1 MMAKTMALGGW
12 LLIAV
17 GVAAASP
24 QAPFSVANTVCLALY
39 ALLILSAGVFEWLMG
54 IRNCYTSL

>member
-17 GVAAASP
+17 GVAATSP
-24 QAPFSVANTVCLALY
+24 QAPFSVANTVCFAIY
-39 ALLILSAGVFEWLMG
+39 VMLILSAGVFERLLR
-54 IRNCYTSL
+54 IRN